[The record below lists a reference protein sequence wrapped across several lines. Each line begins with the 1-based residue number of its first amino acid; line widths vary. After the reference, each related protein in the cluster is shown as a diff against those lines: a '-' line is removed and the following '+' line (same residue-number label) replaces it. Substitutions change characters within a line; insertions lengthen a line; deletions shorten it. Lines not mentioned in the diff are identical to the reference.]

1 MIRAYKLGK
10 QGEANV
16 SMVLV
21 PDTTPKAFSKKF
33 SFRSMAG
40 DLFEAIGF
48 KAKTKEEAPV
58 SPKLVKQKK
67 RPRLFD
73 SVDLGSI
80 DEVEKKLKDQK

>member
-1 MIRAYKLGK
+1 
-10 QGEANV
+10 
-16 SMVLV
+16 MVLV

-40 DLFEAIGF
+40 DLLEAVGF
-48 KAKTKEEAPV
+48 LQKKKEEAPV
-58 SPKLVKQKK
+58 SPKLVKQKR

-80 DEVEKKLKDQK
+80 ESVDQKLKGDGMK